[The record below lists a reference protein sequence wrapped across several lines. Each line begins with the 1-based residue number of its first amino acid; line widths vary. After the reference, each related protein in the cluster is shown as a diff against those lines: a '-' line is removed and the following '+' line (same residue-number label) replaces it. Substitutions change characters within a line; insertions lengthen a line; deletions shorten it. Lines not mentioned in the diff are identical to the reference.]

1 MEIEERDT
9 RRECSRSWDEGER
22 ERVKREEGREERI
35 GMAARRVSPVFTVLT
50 IHFTYHQSASK
61 AKK

>member
-1 MEIEERDT
+1 M
-9 RRECSRSWDEGER
+9 GER
-22 ERVKREEGREERI
+22 EREKREEGREERI